1 MPGKHAT
8 DVDPTSMAKQLI
20 STLGEAQVLQ
30 VARESRWLRRLRD
43 ITPLA
48 LVVACLSTLGA
59 SKATWIADILRTF
72 NAFTGLSIRYKPF
85 HNQLRKAAFPEFMR
99 RLLERTLQKMT
110 RPVLAAGLGSK
121 LGRFRDILLHDGS
134 SFALKNG
141 LKKEWPGRFTKLSPA
156 AVELHVTM
164 SAFDDNPI
172 SITLAP
178 DKEAERALGPKAEE
192 LRDCLVLEDRGYE
205 HRQFFLDMQK
215 AGGFFIVRGN
225 KAIRPRI
232 SKAHDHRGRRLRHLE
247 GKPLS
252 WEVLPSCTVD
262 VAIEWRSGAETYRGR
277 LVALYKRGRRNEKT
291 FVYLHTNLERAE
303 FSPAEIGKL
312 YRLRWQIE
320 LLFKECK
327 SHANLH
333 RFDTEQSAIAEGLI
347 WASML
352 VVVLKRAI
360 THAAQFA
367 IGIELSTQRAASC
380 AKHVLDDILRSLLH
394 DVAKL
399 AGAISRACSFLGENS
414 RRAHP
419 KRDRLRGRL
428 SSGLVPLGTRWANS
442 ASDSSSARR
451 FRIAIPRPVA
461 AVGTRAPAT
470 GTRSPGSE
478 WASGAGTVALRN
490 RNRQAEPGSRLSA

>member
-1 MPGKHAT
+1 MPGKSAT
-8 DVDPTSMAKQLI
+8 KVDATSISKELI
-20 STLGEAQVLQ
+20 AALGEAQVLQ
-30 VARESRWLRRLRD
+30 TARECRWLRRLRD

-48 LVVACLSTLGA
+48 LVVACLSTLGT

-99 RLLERTLQKMT
+99 RLLERTLEKMT
-110 RPVLAAGLGSK
+110 RPVLSAGLGSK
-121 LGRFRDILLHDGS
+121 LGKFRDVLLHDGS
-134 SFALKNG
+134 SFALNDG
-141 LKKEWPGRFTKLSPA
+141 LKKQWPGRFTKVSPA

-172 SITLAP
+172 QITLAP
-178 DKEAERALGPKAEE
+178 DKEAERALGPKASD
-192 LRDCLVLEDRGYE
+192 LRDCLLLEDRGYE
-205 HRQFFLDMQK
+205 HRQFFLDMQS

-225 KAIRPRI
+225 KAIRPIVR
-232 SKAHDHRGRRLRHLE
+232 KAHDLRGRLRHLE

-252 WEVLPSCTVD
+252 WEALPSRSVD
-262 VAIEWRSGAETYRGR
+262 VAIEWGTDAATYRGR

-291 FVYLHTNLERAE
+291 FVYLHTNLERTE
-303 FSPAEIGKL
+303 FSAQEVGKL

-333 RFDTEQSAIAEGLI
+333 RFDTEKSEIAEGLI

-360 THAAQFA
+360 THAAQLA

-380 AKHVLDDILRSLLH
+380 AKHVLDDILRCLLSN
-394 DVAKL
+394 VPEL
-399 AGAISRACSFLGENS
+399 AGVVDRACLFLGENS

-419 KRDRLRGRL
+419 ARDRRRGRL
-428 SSGLVPLGTRWANS
+428 SSGLTPL
-442 ASDSSSARR
+442 
-451 FRIAIPRPVA
+451 V
-461 AVGTRAPAT
+461 T
-470 GTRSPGSE
+470 G
-478 WASGAGTVALRN
+478 
-490 RNRQAEPGSRLSA
+490 

>member
-1 MPGKHAT
+1 MPEKSAT
-8 DVDPTSMAKQLI
+8 EVDATSISKQLI
-20 STLGEAQVLQ
+20 AALGEAQVLQ
-30 VARESRWLRRLRD
+30 IARECRWLRRLRD

-99 RLLERTLQKMT
+99 RLLERALEKMT
-110 RPVLAAGLGSK
+110 RRVLCTGLESK

-134 SFALKNG
+134 SFALKDG
-141 LKKEWPGRFTKLSPA
+141 LKKLWPGRFTKLSPA

-172 SITLAP
+172 QITLAP
-178 DKEAERALGPKAEE
+178 DKEAERALGPNAED
-192 LRDCLVLEDRGYE
+192 LRDCLLLEDRGYE
-205 HRQFFLDMQK
+205 HRRFFLDVQS

-225 KAIRPRI
+225 KAIRPIVRR
-232 SKAHDHRGRRLRHLE
+232 AHDLHGRRLRHLE

-252 WEVLPSCTVD
+252 WEALPSRSVD
-262 VAIEWRSGAETYRGR
+262 VAIDWGKGLETYRGR
-277 LVALYKRGRRNEKT
+277 LVALHKRGRRNEKT
-291 FVYLHTNLERAE
+291 FVYLHTNLERTE
-303 FSPAEIGKL
+303 FSAPEIGKL

-333 RFDTEQSAIAEGLI
+333 RFDTEKSEIAEGLI

-360 THAAQFA
+360 THAAQLA

-380 AKHVLDDILRSLLH
+380 AKHVLDDILRCLLSN
-394 DVAKL
+394 VPEL
-399 AGAISRACSFLGENS
+399 AGAVDRACVFLGENS

-419 KRDRLRGRL
+419 ARDRRQGRL
-428 SSGLVPLGTRWANS
+428 SSGL
-442 ASDSSSARR
+442 
-451 FRIAIPRPVA
+451 IPV
-461 AVGTRAPAT
+461 VT
-470 GTRSPGSE
+470 G
-478 WASGAGTVALRN
+478 
-490 RNRQAEPGSRLSA
+490 

>member
-1 MPGKHAT
+1 MPAKSAT
-8 DVDPTSMAKQLI
+8 KVDATSISKQLHAA
-20 STLGEAQVLQ
+20 LGDAEVLRI
-30 VARESRWLRRLRD
+30 ARECRWLRRLRD

-59 SKATWIADILRTF
+59 SKAMWLADILRTF

-99 RLLERTLQKMT
+99 RLLERMLQKMT
-110 RPVLAAGLGSK
+110 RPVLSAGIGSK
-121 LGRFRDILLHDGS
+121 LDRFRDILLHDGS
-134 SFALKNG
+134 SFALKDG
-141 LKKEWPGRFTKLSPA
+141 LKEQWPGRFTKLSPA

-172 SITLAP
+172 QITLAP
-178 DKEAERALGPKAEE
+178 DKEAERALGPKAED
-192 LRDCLVLEDRGYE
+192 LRDCLLLEDRGYE
-205 HRQFFLDMQK
+205 HRRFFLDMQN
-215 AGGFFIVRGN
+215 AGAFFIVRGN
-225 KAIRPRI
+225 KAIRPVVR
-232 SKAHDHRGRRLRHLE
+232 KAHDLRGRRLRHLE

-252 WEVLPSCTVD
+252 WEALPARSVD
-262 VAIEWRSGAETYRGR
+262 VAIEWGTGAETYRGR

-291 FVYLHTNLERAE
+291 FVYLHTNLERTE
-303 FSPAEIGKL
+303 FSTQEIGTL

-333 RFDTEQSAIAEGLI
+333 RFDTEKSEIAEGLI

-360 THAAQFA
+360 THAAEFA

-380 AKHVLDDILRSLLH
+380 AKHVLDDILRCLLH
-394 DVAKL
+394 RVSELPATI
-399 AGAISRACSFLGENS
+399 ARACIFLGENS

-419 KRDRLRGRL
+419 KRDREKGRL
-428 SSGLVPLGTRWANS
+428 SSGLRPLATLRGAHNQLTSPERL
-442 ASDSSSARR
+442 
-451 FRIAIPRPVA
+451 
-461 AVGTRAPAT
+461 GRAQNLPA
-470 GTRSPGSE
+470 
-478 WASGAGTVALRN
+478 
-490 RNRQAEPGSRLSA
+490 GSRLQLATTHAPRLSPAEAFG